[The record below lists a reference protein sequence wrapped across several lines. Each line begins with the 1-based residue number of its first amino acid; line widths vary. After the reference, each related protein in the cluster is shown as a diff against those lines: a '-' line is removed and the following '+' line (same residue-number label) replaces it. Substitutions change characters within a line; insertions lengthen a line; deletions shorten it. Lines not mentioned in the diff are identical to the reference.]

1 MEPIRSTLQKNLD
14 SVHQQISAACQRS
27 GRQAGEV
34 QVVAVTKY
42 AEPAWIPELARLHP
56 TFGENRPQ
64 QLADR
69 QQQLPNIRWHLIGQ
83 LQRNKVNL
91 ALRHA
96 TMIHSIDSLKL
107 LEAIR
112 AASDSTGFK
121 PSILL
126 QVNLSGE
133 ASKSGFSPIE
143 LVQSWPDVLRISS
156 GLPVE
161 GLMTMAAESDDPESA
176 RPVFRGLRELR
187 DTLRH
192 RQDSIDSGLQLPQ
205 LSMGMSGDFLTAVEE
220 GATLVRIGSRLFSGL
235 QASTT

>member
-42 AEPAWIPELARLHP
+42 AEPAWFLELAKLHP

-69 QQQLPNIRWHLIGQ
+69 QQQLPHIRWHLIGQ

-96 TMIHSIDSLKL
+96 SMIHSIDSIKL

-112 AASDSTGFK
+112 TASDSTGFK

-133 ASKSGFSPIE
+133 ATKSGFSPID
-143 LVQSWPDVLRISS
+143 LIQSWPDILRISS
-156 GLPVE
+156 GLPIE

-187 DTLRH
+187 DTLSQRP
-192 RQDSIDSGLQLPQ
+192 DSIESGLKLPQ

-235 QASTT
+235 QASTP